1 MATQLRQFVD
11 NLEQIVARSKSE
23 KALSMARGSIASM
36 EAYHRQCGRLEG
48 MDATVGLA
56 KDMLNKMLSSDD
68 GDELPEMTGGDS

>member
-1 MATQLRQFVD
+1 
-11 NLEQIVARSKSE
+11 
-23 KALSMARGSIASM
+23 MARGSIASM